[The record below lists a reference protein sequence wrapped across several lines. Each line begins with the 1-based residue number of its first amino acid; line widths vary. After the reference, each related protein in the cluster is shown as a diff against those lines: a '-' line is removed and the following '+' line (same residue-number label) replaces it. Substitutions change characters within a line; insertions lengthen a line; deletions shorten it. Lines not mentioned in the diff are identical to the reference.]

1 MIRKARALFVAAAL
15 LAAVSMVSAAALQ
28 ANRGNILRLAQDI
41 AARAANLAES
51 NFEHFKGRSDEITD
65 REQAALFESESFA
78 AACRLFVRLTEERT
92 GFFGEGALRTNL
104 YNAYARLARSFGDF
118 EQEMKRAGVMPY
130 GLSDIRRL
138 LDRLEAE
145 FTRWPSADN
154 PAFLSGKYVKAR
166 DASVWL
172 IERTGRG
179 AYVRRAFRN
188 LESLYRYNYD
198 LNRGRDPWQHLVEVP
213 EETLERMAEGEP
225 LALTFEGRL
234 IIEQSKRPNRPVYL
248 IENGKKRGLT
258 SPRVVERY
266 GGWGKVLEVPV
277 EVVAAYPEGE
287 PVH

>member
-1 MIRKARALFVAAAL
+1 MTRKTRAIFAAAAF
-15 LAAVSMVSAAALQ
+15 AAVTAGPAAALQ
-28 ANRGNILRLAQDI
+28 GNRGDILRLAQDI
-41 AARAANLAES
+41 ERRAADLAEFH
-51 NFEHFKGRSDEITD
+51 FEHFKGRSDEISD
-65 REQAALFESESFA
+65 QEQAVLFESESFA

-92 GFFGEGALRTNL
+92 GYSGGAVRTNL
-104 YNAYARLARSFGDF
+104 YHAYARLARAFGAF
-118 EQEMKRAGVMPY
+118 EGEMKRSGVMPY

-138 LDRLEAE
+138 LDRLESE
-145 FTRWPSADN
+145 FARWPSADN

-198 LNRGRDPWQHLVEVP
+198 RNRGRDPWQHLVKVP
-213 EETLERMAEGEP
+213 EETLDGMAEGDP
-225 LALTFEGRL
+225 IVLTFEGRL
-234 IIEQSKRPNRPVYL
+234 IIEQSRRSNRAVYL
-248 IENGKKRGLT
+248 IENGKKRGLI
-258 SPRVVERY
+258 SPRVLERF

-287 PVH
+287 PIQ